1 MFYLWSFIVDSQP
14 SQHNT
19 SERCVELR
27 VCDNLTAAIAGTMR
41 GHSLPFVPRRV
52 TRVSNM
58 QAWPPCVRLGVT
70 WGWLANGNQLPAS
83 SCQDTLGCLHRQ
95 LGVSRSSL
103 TSSAGRLTSN
113 TPLMA
118 DKHVGSGQAGQQMG
132 TFRLKTA
139 ATTTKNLHSVC
150 FSGPPFKSQAGYFH
164 EMLRGNRFWFMGKQ

>member
-1 MFYLWSFIVDSQP
+1 MSYLWSFIVDSQP
-14 SQHNT
+14 SQQNT
-19 SERCVELR
+19 SESCVELR
-27 VCDNLTAAIAGTMR
+27 VCDNLMAAIAGTMR
-41 GHSLPFVPRRV
+41 LPPFVPRRV

-70 WGWLANGNQLPAS
+70 REWLTNGNQLPVS

-103 TSSAGRLTSN
+103 TSSAGRRTSN

-118 DKHVGSGQAGQQMG
+118 DKHIGTGQTGHQMG

-139 ATTTKNLHSVC
+139 TTTKTHSVC
-150 FSGPPFKSQAGYFH
+150 FSGLPFETQASYFH